1 MAEIISFPDG
11 DYRFIRGVFQ
21 YSAGV
26 AAEPGFEI
34 ERVRFFRPL
43 PLAEGFQAIAAHLQH
58 NGRPQTALCAC
69 ELRSP
74 APLSDTGFLE
84 FNTLYVQQLKAWNIY
99 RNDLNPI
106 ARSNVCPL
114 RSAPAQPSIY
124 AFSYTVPA
132 KTGARATF
140 VVAGSA
146 ESPEGK
152 PSYGDSAVRKGDVS
166 IEAIG
171 DKARWTLGEMER
183 RMGALGFSWSDS
195 TALQLYTVHD
205 TWPVL
210 DQEMA
215 ARGAIMAGLT
225 WHLARPPVVGLEYEL
240 DTRAVFREF
249 VI

>member
-1 MAEIISFPDG
+1 MAEILSFPDG
-11 DYRFIRGVFQ
+11 GYRFIRGVFQ

-74 APLSDTGFLE
+74 APLSDAGFSE

-114 RSAPAQPSIY
+114 KSAPAQPSIY

-132 KTGARATF
+132 KTAARATF

-152 PSYGDSAVRKGDVS
+152 RSYGEGAVRKGDVS
-166 IEAIG
+166 AEAIA

-183 RMGALGFSWSDS
+183 RMAALGFSWGDS

-210 DQEMA
+210 EQEMA

-225 WHLARPPVVGLEYEL
+225 WHLARPPVLGLEYEL

-249 VI
+249 VV